1 MHRKTPVP
9 TTNSRIRSFP
19 IKRRRP
25 RVTPGTWLLFG
36 IAVVM
41 LGGGAAA
48 QFGDWVDPRLSVAAS
63 YLEAWGLEAGT
74 VFIGGIVMLGLALSS
89 RQQRVHAATILSSG
103 GIDATLSEIGAELT
117 EFRNKLYEF
126 DEDQAEVR
134 GSLRALRQHIVER
147 SSPEHEDKVV
157 QATYQVAGS
166 LDTLHAKLD
175 QRVGEAQENIVHAV
189 DVLSS
194 LVEASRDYLQETLEE
209 GQQVQ
214 GSFGAEVRHVLSE
227 LSRMVSTPIQPQIV
241 VQQAPGAEPPTVEV
255 NDDTESRGVEAESEK
270 NEPALGEHHDANA
283 WFKGGESTEQA
294 QPSDETREEESW
306 NQVPL
311 GEPDAPQPAP
321 RDPNEILL
329 GVLDRFDESGE
340 DTAALQPEEE
350 LDPMSVLDGMER
362 AMEADRHVE
371 TPTEVEQPPVAEEP
385 QEHQEPEAPRGPTI
399 VRLDSPEPPLPMPP
413 AVEPEPR
420 LDPNSSSPPNNGAA

>member
-1 MHRKTPVP
+1 
-9 TTNSRIRSFP
+9 
-19 IKRRRP
+19 
-25 RVTPGTWLLFG
+25 
-36 IAVVM
+36 M

-63 YLEAWGLEAGT
+63 YLDAWGLESGT

-147 SSPEHEDKVV
+147 NSPEHQDKVV

-189 DVLSS
+189 DVLSR

-209 GQQVQ
+209 GQQAQ

-255 NDDTESRGVEAESEK
+255 NDGTENPGVEAESEK
-270 NEPALGEHHDANA
+270 AEPALGEHHDANA
-283 WFKGGESTEQA
+283 WFKG
-294 QPSDETREEESW
+294 EESSDTGAIGAQGEEGDEGGAW
-306 NQVPL
+306 SGLEL
-311 GEPDAPQPAP
+311 GSGSELGSELELGLGLGSGGGRRRRGGRRRLRLPPGRGAAAPHRPC
-321 RDPNEILL
+321 
-329 GVLDRFDESGE
+329 
-340 DTAALQPEEE
+340 
-350 LDPMSVLDGMER
+350 
-362 AMEADRHVE
+362 RH
-371 TPTEVEQPPVAEEP
+371 
-385 QEHQEPEAPRGPTI
+385 
-399 VRLDSPEPPLPMPP
+399 MPP
-413 AVEPEPR
+413 
-420 LDPNSSSPPNNGAA
+420 PPPPPSGAEA